1 MEPQKTLSCQSNLEK
16 KNKARGSTLSDF
28 REYNKT
34 EVFKTAQYWHKN
46 RHIDKWNRIESP
58 ERNPQNY
65 GKFIYDRRGKNI
77 QWRKESL
84 FNKWCWENWTATCK
98 TMKLEYFL
106 TPYTQINS
114 KQIKDLNVRPEAT
127 KFLQENIGK
136 TFSDINHRQYFF
148 LSLPPKA
155 KEIRAK

>member
-1 MEPQKTLSCQSNLEK
+1 M
-16 KNKARGSTLSDF
+16 
-28 REYNKT
+28 
-34 EVFKTAQYWHKN
+34 
-46 RHIDKWNRIESP
+46 
-58 ERNPQNY
+58 
-65 GKFIYDRRGKNI
+65 
-77 QWRKESL
+77 QWRKDSL

-155 KEIRAK
+155 KEIRAKIKKWDLLNLKAFAQQRKQLTKLKDNLWGGRKYLQMI